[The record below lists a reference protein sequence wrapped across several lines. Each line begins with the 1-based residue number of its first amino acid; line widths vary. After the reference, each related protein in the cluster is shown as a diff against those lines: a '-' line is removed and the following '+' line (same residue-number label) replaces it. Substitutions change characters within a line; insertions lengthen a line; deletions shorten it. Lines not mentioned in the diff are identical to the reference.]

1 MSSNCDLCF
10 QTATATKLVHM
21 CADPL
26 SCKFSQMAVNWRLS
40 KVTGHVFSED
50 IIWYVASSHARL
62 SRSAA
67 KRRRSGMC
75 AAVPKSWVARQRERA
90 GGRKTS
96 IFNPF
101 PGIKDS
107 ALVLGLGWEQ
117 SGESE
122 GRERGKR
129 SREQSW
135 RRLKGKQ
142 SSPATTLAKGG
153 DASHYVF
160 HCERLLFQTQ
170 ELFFVFFYRV

>member
-1 MSSNCDLCF
+1 
-10 QTATATKLVHM
+10 M

-40 KVTGHVFSED
+40 KVTGHVFSGD

-67 KRRRSGMC
+67 KHRRSGMC
-75 AAVPKSWVARQRERA
+75 GAKELGVEAVGRGWWRG

-107 ALVLGLGWEQ
+107 ALELGLGWER
-117 SGESE
+117 GGASE
-122 GRERGKR
+122 GGERGKR
-129 SREQSW
+129 SGEQSW
-135 RRLKGKQ
+135 GRLEGKQ
-142 SSPATTLAKGG
+142 LSPAATSAKG
-153 DASHYVF
+153 AP
-160 HCERLLFQTQ
+160 ERRQRFTLYSPL
-170 ELFFVFFYRV
+170 